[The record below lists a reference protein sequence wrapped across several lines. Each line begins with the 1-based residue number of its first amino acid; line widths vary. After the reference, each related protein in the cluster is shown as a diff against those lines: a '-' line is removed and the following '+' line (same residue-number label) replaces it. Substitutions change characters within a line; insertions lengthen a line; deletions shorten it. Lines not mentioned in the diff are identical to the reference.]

1 MEVDRRAGPTRT
13 ATIGTTLPRVFPHVL
28 FSINA
33 SKTVA
38 IIISCNENNLKGTLS
53 TCRRPRFSQT
63 RHQIQLDNS
72 HADTAAIVSGYPY
85 ATWYPEFSQAQ
96 LCQNRIRNLG
106 CQEKSKKKPQ
116 PSLPLLLR
124 ERQIQARMRIRRA
137 KLAAAMKPVLSRRQN
152 LLQHRV
158 NVFIGVER
166 GAGGSS
172 VKVGERDEGRTL
184 SYVQVASIC

>member
-1 MEVDRRAGPTRT
+1 MQTRLQLFQVIRTQLGTPSFLNLNHVRT
-13 ATIGTTLPRVFPHVL
+13 ASEILAARRRVH
-28 FSINA
+28 
-33 SKTVA
+33 
-38 IIISCNENNLKGTLS
+38 G
-53 TCRRPRFSQT
+53 
-63 RHQIQLDNS
+63 
-72 HADTAAIVSGYPY
+72 
-85 ATWYPEFSQAQ
+85 
-96 LCQNRIRNLG
+96 
-106 CQEKSKKKPQ
+106 KKKPQ

-124 ERQIQARMRIRRA
+124 ERQLQARMRIRRA

-172 VKVGERDEGRTL
+172 VKVGERGEGRTL